1 MCDRLYIKRIG
12 TIETKSRER
21 TIRKA
26 VFDLAKINQ
35 NFLNLQGSYLF
46 SEIAKRR
53 TKFIQDNP
61 NAQIISLGIG
71 DVTRAL
77 PDAVTKAM
85 HAAVDEL
92 ATVGAFRGYGPE
104 QGYDFL
110 INAIIENDYKKLG
123 VDLASNEVF
132 VSDGSKCDVGNIQE
146 IFSQDAVIAVQD
158 PVYPVYVDTN
168 VMAGRSG
175 AFSRETNRYENI
187 VYLPCNAENNFK
199 PSLPD
204 RKVDLIYLCYPNNP
218 TGMTLTKDELKVW
231 VDYAKANDAIILFD
245 SAYEAYIQ
253 EADVPHSI
261 YEIEG
266 AKDVAIEFRSFSKTA
281 GFTGVRCAYTIV
293 PRNVKAKDDYGNE
306 VTVADLWNRRHTTK
320 FNGVSYVTQR
330 GAEAIYSAEGKE
342 QIATLV
348 DYYMSNAAIIRDG
361 LKSLGLTV
369 YGGVNAPY
377 IWLKTPNGLDSWA
390 FFDKLLSEGN
400 IVGTPGVGFG
410 QSGQGYFRLTAFG
423 SRENTEKAVDRIT
436 KLSL

>member
-1 MCDRLYIKRIG
+1 M
-12 TIETKSRER
+12 
-21 TIRKA
+21 
-26 VFDLAKINQ
+26 AKINQ

-61 NAQIISLGIG
+61 TAQIISLGIG

-77 PDAVTKAM
+77 PEAVTKAM

-110 INAIIENDYKKLG
+110 VNAIIEHDYKARG
-123 VDLASNEVF
+123 IELASNEVF

-175 AFSRETNRYENI
+175 AFSKETNRYENI

-253 EADVPHSI
+253 EEDVPQSI

-266 AKDVAIEFRSFSKTA
+266 AKDVAIEFRSYSKTA

-293 PRNVKAKDDYGNE
+293 PRAVKAKDESGNE
-306 VTVADLWNRRHTTK
+306 VSVADLWNRRHTTK

-330 GAEAIYSAEGKE
+330 GAEAIYSAEGKA
-342 QIATLV
+342 QIASLV

-377 IWLKTPNGLDSWA
+377 IWLQTPNGLDSWS
-390 FFDKLLSEGN
+390 FFDKLLQEAN

-423 SRENTEKAVDRIT
+423 SRENTEKAVERIT

>member
-1 MCDRLYIKRIG
+1 M
-12 TIETKSRER
+12 
-21 TIRKA
+21 
-26 VFDLAKINQ
+26 AKINH

-77 PDAVTKAM
+77 PEAVTKAM

-92 ATVGAFRGYGPE
+92 ATVSAFRGYGPE

-110 INAIIENDYKKLG
+110 IHAIIEHDYKARG
-123 VDLASNEVF
+123 IELASNEVF

-175 AFSRETNRYENI
+175 AFNRETNRYENI

-218 TGMTLTKDELKVW
+218 TGMTLTKAELKVW

-253 EADVPHSI
+253 EQDVPRSI

-293 PRNVKAKDDYGNE
+293 PRNIKAKDGNGNE

-330 GAEAIYSAEGKE
+330 GAEAIYSPEGKA
-342 QIATLV
+342 QIATIV
-348 DYYMSNAAIIRDG
+348 EYYMSNAAVIRDG

-377 IWLKTPNGLDSWA
+377 IWLQAPNGLDSWA
-390 FFDKLLSEGN
+390 FFDKLLSEAN

-423 SRENTEKAVDRIT
+423 SRENTEKAVERIT